1 MSALVPLP
9 HVLYQPHRTRI
20 TDCIRCL
27 RALLWQW
34 QKNLDV
40 VIQWSILMHI
50 HGPDYDPVH
59 SQTITFISL
68 SQQLSIHPQSF
79 IKICSLPFKII
90 VNKNV
95 SYCKQIMCQ
104 PVWLPCKN
112 SYHIS
117 SRAKIWLLFSYS
129 VCAHIGGPNNFGGC
143 WGPAPLR
150 LRRDWPLETCSNA
163 TCAIISNL
171 VTLGQTVWA

>member
-117 SRAKIWLLFSYS
+117 SRAKTWLLFSYC
-129 VCAHIGGPNNFGGC
+129 VCTYRRSQQF
-143 WGPAPLR
+143 WGMLGSC
-150 LRRDWPLETCSNA
+150 PLETEAWLAPRNMLQRHLCYH
-163 TCAIISNL
+163 IKL